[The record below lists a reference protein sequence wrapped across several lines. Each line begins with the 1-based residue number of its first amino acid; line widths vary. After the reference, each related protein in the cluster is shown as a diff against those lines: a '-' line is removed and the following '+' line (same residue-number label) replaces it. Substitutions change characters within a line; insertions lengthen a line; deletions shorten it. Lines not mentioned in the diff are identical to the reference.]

1 MKPAMSEISVAER
14 RLLVEILRKMK
25 ADRSPYVPVRY
36 FKHIPDYARLLKELR
51 RKDLAFFYKE
61 GAAVGLTEDGVML
74 AYKYI
79 ETY

>member
-1 MKPAMSEISVAER
+1 VSEISEAEK

-25 ADRSPYVPVRY
+25 ADRSPYVPIRY
-36 FKHIPDYARLLKELR
+36 FKHIPDHARLLKELR

-61 GAAVGLTEDGVML
+61 GDAVGLTEEGVAL

-79 ETY
+79 DTY

>member
-1 MKPAMSEISVAER
+1 VSEISEAEK

-36 FKHIPDYARLLKELR
+36 FKHIPDHARLLKELR

-61 GAAVGLTEDGVML
+61 RDAVGLTPEGTAL

-79 ETY
+79 DTY